1 MTKAQKLLI
10 LVGSPRRAGNSATLA
25 KAVQRGAESTGAQ
38 VALRFVD
45 DFISSF
51 LRDCRLCRLPSGEC
65 SIADQFR
72 TLLFED
78 FIPAG
83 GVVFCSP
90 VYWYGLS
97 AQTKVFFDRTFCYY
111 AASYPDSA
119 RVIEGMSRKRI
130 GLVLASEET
139 YPGVSLGIVHQIQQ
153 FLATRIPS
161 SLASSVASAI
171 AEARSAVIQA
181 TRFSRQNSSD
191 AKSLSGSTLTSESI
205 PSEVGESGQP
215 KPLIHDPFKRQTI
228 CWGFLVRPL
237 DGAASAGLG
246 GGV

>member
-1 MTKAQKLLI
+1 MTTSQKLLI

-25 KAVQRGAESTGAQ
+25 KAVQRGAEAAGAQ

-65 SIADQFR
+65 SIADEFR
-72 TLLFED
+72 TLFFDD
-78 FIPAG
+78 FIPAQ

-97 AQTKVFFDRTFCYY
+97 AQTKAFFDRTFCYY

-119 RVIEGMSRKRI
+119 RIIDGMSRKRI

-139 YPGVSLGIVHQIQQ
+139 YPGVSLGIIHQIQ
-153 FLATRIPS
+153 
-161 SLASSVASAI
+161 
-171 AEARSAVIQA
+171 E
-181 TRFSRQNSSD
+181 FSCYTHSEFVGVVRGIGNSR
-191 AKSLSGSTLTSESI
+191 G
-205 PSEVGESGQP
+205 EVGRDPGNPILAAEQLGREIFARKHSDFHIDTSRSGRVWLAEPGQ
-215 KPLIHDPFKRQTI
+215 
-228 CWGFLVRPL
+228 
-237 DGAASAGLG
+237 S
-246 GGV
+246 

>member
-97 AQTKVFFDRTFCYY
+97 AQTKAFFDRTFCYY

-139 YPGVSLGIVHQIQQ
+139 YPGVSLGIVHQIQE
-153 FLATRIPS
+153 FSCYTHSEFVGVIRGIGNSRGEVGRDPSDPVLAAELLGREIFERKYSDFRIDTQRSGRVWP
-161 SLASSVASAI
+161 
-171 AEARSAVIQA
+171 AEAA
-181 TRFSRQNSSD
+181 
-191 AKSLSGSTLTSESI
+191 
-205 PSEVGESGQP
+205 
-215 KPLIHDPFKRQTI
+215 DP
-228 CWGFLVRPL
+228 
-237 DGAASAGLG
+237 
-246 GGV
+246 